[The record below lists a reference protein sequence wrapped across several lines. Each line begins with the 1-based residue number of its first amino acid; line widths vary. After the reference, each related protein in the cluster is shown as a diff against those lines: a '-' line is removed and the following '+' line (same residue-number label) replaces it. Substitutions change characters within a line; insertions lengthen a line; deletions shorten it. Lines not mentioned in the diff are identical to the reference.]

1 VRGRKPKPVER
12 QIAEGDPRKHGKAKL
27 QERLRNQV
35 KATSGLPGCP
45 RYLRGR
51 ARSAWNFWSTE
62 LQAMKMDRR
71 PDGPMLEGACRAY
84 ERAVKADLIVDKEGL
99 TFAEK
104 FIDEE
109 SGEAIILKIKKHPAV
124 DISNRSWLIVRA
136 FCSEFGLSPV
146 SRMRLSPDKED
157 DDSADADLM
166 AALSQPREPRPQFVQ

>member
-1 VRGRKPKPVER
+1 
-12 QIAEGDPRKHGKAKL
+12 
-27 QERLRNQV
+27 
-35 KATSGLPGCP
+35 
-45 RYLRGR
+45 
-51 ARSAWNFWSTE
+51 
-62 LQAMKMDRR
+62 MDRR